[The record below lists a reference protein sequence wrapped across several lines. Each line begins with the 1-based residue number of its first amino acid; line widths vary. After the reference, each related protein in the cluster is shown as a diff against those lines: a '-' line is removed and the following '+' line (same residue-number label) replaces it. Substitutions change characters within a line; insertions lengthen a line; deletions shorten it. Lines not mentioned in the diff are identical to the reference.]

1 MLAELLQAMPK
12 NDLANV
18 IEDAPT
24 TRKEPFWNDRESNLF
39 LMLCPAVQRSLFCG
53 SATQEDLADSEISD
67 TQPRDV
73 KVPIKQ

>member
-12 NDLANV
+12 NDLANA

-39 LMLCPAVQRSLFCG
+39 SDAVSCG
-53 SATQEDLADSEISD
+53 SAFFILRFRNSRR
-67 TQPRDV
+67 PR
-73 KVPIKQ
+73 

>member
-12 NDLANV
+12 NDVANA

-39 LMLCPAVQRSLFCG
+39 SDAVSCVFRVLYFAVPQLKKTSLIARSV
-53 SATQEDLADSEISD
+53 THNPE
-67 TQPRDV
+67 T
-73 KVPIKQ
+73 